1 MVGVTAQVKTRIKGL
16 SWRAVMAYSAR
27 SRKRKAERT
36 LAWMNERS
44 VLDVLLVGTMGDER
58 AGSSIHT
65 NAGIIENRIAARY
78 PIKMSINIE
87 HANTSY
93 PFMIADAR
101 DMPFED
107 GYVDFALANA
117 IIEHVGQEDDQ
128 RKMVEEMTRVARCWI
143 ITTPNR
149 WFPVESHTATLFLHW
164 LPSWR
169 KKMIWNF
176 TRILS
181 KREFRN
187 LLPKDADIHGSV
199 WSSTFTATY
208 VKPP

>member
-1 MVGVTAQVKTRIKGL
+1 
-16 SWRAVMAYSAR
+16 MAYSAR
-27 SRKRKAERT
+27 SRKRKAERI
-36 LAWMNERS
+36 LAWMNKRNVS
-44 VLDVLLVGTMGDER
+44 DVLLVGTMGDER

-65 NAGIIENRIAARY
+65 NAGIIENRIAAQY

-93 PFMIADAR
+93 PFMIADVR

-149 WFPVESHTATLFLHW
+149 WFPVESHTATLLLHW

-187 LLPKDADIHGSV
+187 LLPKDSDIHGSV

-208 VKPP
+208 VEPS

>member
-1 MVGVTAQVKTRIKGL
+1 
-16 SWRAVMAYSAR
+16 MAYSAR
-27 SRKRKAERT
+27 SRKRKAERI
-36 LAWMNERS
+36 LAWMNKRNVS
-44 VLDVLLVGTMGDER
+44 DVLLVGTMGDER

-208 VKPP
+208 VEPS

>member
-1 MVGVTAQVKTRIKGL
+1 MVGVTAHVKTRIKGW
-16 SWRAVMAYSAR
+16 SWRAVMAYSAH
-27 SRKRKAERT
+27 SRKRKADRI
-36 LAWMNERS
+36 LVWMNERNIS
-44 VLDVLLVGTMGDER
+44 DVLLVGPMGDER

-65 NAGIIENRIAARY
+65 NAGIIENRIAAHY

-101 DMPFED
+101 DMPFEE

-187 LLPKDADIHGSV
+187 LLPKEAEINGSV
-199 WSSTFTATY
+199 WSPTFTATY
-208 VKPP
+208 VKPS